1 MLGGG
6 RNFPAFGIVNW
17 NEKGDNE
24 MNRFDE
30 QINKLKDTIKLYE
43 SFRDLSERTEHI
55 TEEEKIRRQ
64 IITLRA
70 MIYQVSQL
78 SDAMYLNYEEHW
90 EKTK

>member
-55 TEEEKIRRQ
+55 TEEEKIRR
-64 IITLRA
+64 
-70 MIYQVSQL
+70 
-78 SDAMYLNYEEHW
+78 
-90 EKTK
+90 